1 MNINFYHIS
10 KFIFKKLFGFSIF
23 AISIYYIFKLLNTN
37 YELIKILIVLFP
49 IKILLFCIFLNTTGG
64 IVNSA
69 LWFII
74 SKEFNDKTNFLIS
87 YKAWSI
93 GRIYRYLPGKIFGYI
108 ARHAAQKDNLKN
120 GIYSSANE
128 YIISLI
134 PIFILA
140 ILFFTF
146 EIKMSLT
153 INLSIFLILFFL
165 LFSKNLIKITERV
178 FEKFSVNYFISE
190 NVFSPIQLIKF
201 SSISF
206 ISIIFHGLSFYFLVK
221 LGLRDDSLTI
231 LNAIPILYLAGLAG
245 QLSIVSPG
253 GLGTR
258 EASLSF
264 LMILSG
270 TDESIALS
278 AAVMSRMTLF
288 LSELVNVAIS
298 RIKDSNY

>member
-1 MNINFYHIS
+1 LKKKFYDIS
-10 KFIFKKLFGFSIF
+10 KLIYKTFFGFSIF
-23 AISIYYIFKLLNTN
+23 AISIYYIFKLLNAN
-37 YELIKILIVLFP
+37 NELIKTQLFFFP
-49 IKILLFCIFLNTTGG
+49 IEVLIFCIFLSTIGG
-64 IVNSA
+64 ITNST

-74 SKEFNDKTNFLIS
+74 SKEFNKKTSFFIS

-93 GRIYRYLPGKIFGYI
+93 GRIYRYLPGKFFGYI

-120 GIYSSANE
+120 GISSSTNE

-140 ILFFTF
+140 GLFFTF
-146 EIKMSLT
+146 EIKLSLY
-153 INLSIFLILFFL
+153 INIPIFLILFFL
-165 LFSKNLIKITERV
+165 ILSKNFIKIIEKTL
-178 FEKFSVNYFISE
+178 EKFSINHSISE
-190 NVFSPIQLIKF
+190 NIFTPIQLIKF
-201 SSISF
+201 SSVSF
-206 ISIIFHGLSFYFLVK
+206 ISTLFHGLSFYLLVK
-221 LGLRDDSLTI
+221 FGLRDDSLTL
-231 LNAIPILYLAGLAG
+231 LNAIPILYLGGLAG
-245 QLSIVSPG
+245 QLSIFSPG
-253 GLGTR
+253 GIGTR

-298 RIKDSNY
+298 RIRYLNN